1 MGGGRG
7 ETYLC
12 LDSFRASVGLFLK
25 RACTLLSGLSCCSS
39 VCCGVAVVS
48 VLVLVLVSVVCCD
61 VIVSVVFP
69 ICCGVAVVSVSVL
82 VLVSVV
88 CCDVFV
94 ELILAFNAAISGD
107 M

>member
-1 MGGGRG
+1 MV
-7 ETYLC
+7 
-12 LDSFRASVGLFLK
+12 SVVFPI
-25 RACTLLSGLSCCSS
+25 
-39 VCCGVAVVS
+39 CCGVAVVS
-48 VLVLVLVSVVCCD
+48 VLMLVSVVCCD